1 MVSLFV
7 QGIDDDLAR
16 ALARRAAAHG
26 RTLEEEHREI
36 LRKALSRPS
45 RRALEMV
52 LAKLPQPREE
62 VELYVRGG

>member
-1 MVSLFV
+1 MASLLV
-7 QGIDDDLAR
+7 HGIDDDLAR

-26 RTLEEEHREI
+26 RTPEEEHREI

-45 RRALEMV
+45 RRALEMA
-52 LAKLPQPREE
+52 LAELPRQREE